1 MNNFRKFKL
10 SSVSALVLTALTMP
24 AMANDNPNGSSNDTE
39 EVEKITITGSHIK
52 GVDLEGAQPLIAI
65 DAEDI
70 KRSGASTISELLR
83 NVGATRGGDG
93 SFTTAES
100 GGTSNSTP
108 AGQAAISLRGLGPAS
123 TLTLINGR
131 RVAASSFAFGTQ
143 NFVDVNSIPLAAIE
157 RIEILAT
164 GASATYGA
172 DAVAGV
178 INYILKKDYD
188 GAEVNLSYGDS
199 TASSDESKKSVNLV
213 FGTEVAGGNLTA
225 FLDLY
230 DRADFR
236 ATDRDFT
243 SEPLLESNYSY
254 LPKLPYPNIYYLSAY
269 DLYELPN
276 PNCPTEL
283 VTTELGEDICA
294 YYGNEDDV
302 LRPKFESQSGGVMFT
317 KELGDIEWYTEFFV
331 SKTTSIG
338 ESSPAPIND
347 LDDGEAAWVDWSTLP
362 AEIDEYDMWPEYYT
376 TVLGRDG
383 YGFKIDARFTDP
395 RTVEVDTTA
404 YRFVSS
410 LTGDWGDWYW
420 ETGVMYSK
428 SESEQVA
435 TKGIYDRYLFN
446 AATAGELCSNGQIA
460 QLNDAGD
467 PVCSGSDLM
476 PMFNPF
482 LIGDAAN
489 NGVLALA
496 QVMPTRDGSSEV
508 FAIDAKISGDITEI
522 NGEILS
528 GAFGIEYRQEEITDV
543 PSVNARADFANDY
556 LVSVYGFG
564 SSFSEADRSQF
575 GAFAEFYLPLS
586 EQLELQVAG
595 RYDNYDDFGDTFN
608 PKVALTYRPV
618 ESLIIRGSWA
628 TSFRAPSL
636 TQAGVELRTTTATY
650 DCGANAQ
657 VSAIYC
663 DGLGYESS
671 PNVLE
676 LGNANLNAEESES
689 ISFGFGWSPADTTNL
704 TVDYWRFEHE
714 DIVDTDLTAVM
725 AEALTNAD
733 LRHCGLV
740 PAGEIGLSFDDRL
753 CSEEFA
759 DSNGLQLDQDGA
771 NLAEIVE
778 SAYWGDVDPNDVDA
792 DPSDEVPE
800 PNGILR
806 YPELTAGFYRDHVI
820 QLTNT
825 GSQEVEGI
833 DVKFDHVFE
842 LGSSEIYFAMDAT
855 HYLTFDRTTPGSTE
869 MESLIG
875 TFRYPETIANARLE
889 YSQDNWF
896 IGTRVNF
903 TSSYQ
908 DDIAGLRGRNIDELD
923 ALGELDANGER
934 EVESWTTLQLSAG
947 IDFEDVLIRLTV
959 SNLTDEEPPVVYGSR
974 RGFDSINHDALGTH
988 YNLSFTYFIK

>member
-1 MNNFRKFKL
+1 MNQID
-10 SSVSALVLTALTMP
+10 S
-24 AMANDNPNGSSNDTE
+24 E
-39 EVEKITITGSHIK
+39 EVEKITVTGSHIK

-83 NVGATRGGDG
+83 NFGATRGGDG

-157 RIEILAT
+157 KIEILAT

-178 INYILKKDYD
+178 INYILKKNYD

-213 FGTEVAGGNLTA
+213 FGTEVGGGNLTA
-225 FLDLY
+225 FIDLY
-230 DRADFR
+230 DRADFK

-269 DLYELPN
+269 DLNELPN
-276 PNCPTEL
+276 PNCPTDL
-283 VTTELGEDICA
+283 VTTELGEEICA

-317 KELGDIEWYTEFFV
+317 KELGDVEWYTEFFM
-331 SKTTSIG
+331 SKTTSTG
-338 ESSPAPIND
+338 MSSPAPIND
-347 LDDGEAAWVDWSTLP
+347 LDDGEGAWADWSTLP
-362 AEIDEYDMWPEYYT
+362 AEIDEFDMWPEYYT
-376 TVLGRDG
+376 TVLGREG
-383 YGFKIDARFTDP
+383 YGYKFDARFSDP

-404 YRFVSS
+404 YRLVSS

-467 PVCSGSDLM
+467 PACSGADLM

-482 LIGDAAN
+482 LVGDSAN
-489 NGVLALA
+489 DGILALA

-543 PSVNARADFANDY
+543 PSVNARADFDNDY

-564 SSFSEADRSQF
+564 SSFSAADRSQF
-575 GAFAEFYLPLS
+575 GAFAEFYLPLA
-586 EQLELQVAG
+586 EELELQVAG
-595 RYDNYDDFGDTFN
+595 RYDNYEDFGDTFN
-608 PKVALTYRPV
+608 PKVALTYRPI
-618 ESLIIRGSWA
+618 ESLIVRGSWA

-636 TQAGVELRTTTATY
+636 TQAGVELRTTTATF
-650 DCGANAQ
+650 DCGANDL
-657 VSAIYC
+657 VSEVYC
-663 DGLGYESS
+663 DGLAYESS

-676 LGNANLNAEESES
+676 LGNADLKAEESES
-689 ISFGFGWSPADTTNL
+689 ISFGFGWSPTDSTNL
-704 TVDYWRFEHE
+704 TIDYWRFEHE

-740 PAGEIGLSFDDRL
+740 PQGQTGLSFDSGI
-753 CSEEFA
+753 CSYA
-759 DSNGLQLDQDGA
+759 DSNGLYLDQAGA
-771 NLAEIVE
+771 DVREIV
-778 SAYWGDVDPNDVDA
+778 SAAYDDG
-792 DPSDEVPE
+792 E
-800 PNGILR
+800 LR
-806 YPELTAGFYRDHVI
+806 YPELAEGLYRDHII

-825 GSQEVEGI
+825 GTQEVEGI

-842 LGSSEIYFAMDAT
+842 LGGSEIYFAMDAT
-855 HYLTFDRTTPGSTE
+855 HYLTFDRTKSGSNE

-896 IGTRVNF
+896 VGTRVNF

-908 DDIAGLRGRNIDELD
+908 DDISGLRGRNIDELE
-923 ALGELDANGER
+923 ALGELDVNGER
-934 EVESWTTLQLSAG
+934 EVDAWTTLQLSAG
-947 IDFEDVLIRLTV
+947 IDFEDILIRLTV